1 MEFLKKLGRVAL
13 LALVFVSSFHVAV
26 RATWPDPEAEVG
38 VLRMLT
44 AGIVGWRVGTNSGND
59 LVFNE
64 NSAIGAPVL
73 SIESSSG
80 GLVLRARTS
89 AQLQLLAPGQAGE
102 IAFNTTTANVCMST
116 GTGAGAWVYPSSS
129 TTGSTSNA
137 RNTCY

>member
-1 MEFLKKLGRVAL
+1 MAFMKKLGRVVLVAL
-13 LALVFVSSFHVAV
+13 AFVSAFYGTV
-26 RATWPDPEAEVG
+26 RATWPDPEAELG

-44 AGIVGWRVGTNSGND
+44 AGVVGWRIGTNSGND

-73 SIESSSG
+73 TIESSSG

-129 TTGSTSNA
+129 TIGSSSNA